1 MKWKRGRRSANLEDR
16 RGQGGGGLGGLG
28 GGGGGGLGR
37 HGGGGGLQLP
47 TGKGG
52 IGILVVVLVLL
63 LFGGSQIL
71 GGGGSGIDPGGA
83 FDGFGPGPVGGG
95 QIPPGDEKLADFAS
109 FVLDDVQGYWAVVF
123 NDADRSY
130 PPAKMVLFTGATRTA
145 CGQASSA
152 TGPFYCPADQK
163 VYLDLGFF
171 RELRDRFG
179 APGDFAQAYV
189 IAHELGHHVQDELG
203 IDAQIQQA
211 SQQDPGS
218 ANDLSVRLELQADCL
233 AGVWAHSV
241 DQRGDLEAGDIE
253 EGLNA
258 AASVG
263 DDRIQDA
270 TTGRIDPES
279 WTHGSAEQR
288 SRWFRAGFDGGDIS
302 ACDTFSGDI

>member
-1 MKWKRGRRSANLEDR
+1 VKWKRGQRSANLEDR
-16 RGQGGGGLGGLG
+16 RGQRGGSSSGGLGGLG
-28 GGGGGGLGR
+28 GGGRGGGLP
-37 HGGGGGLQLP
+37 LP

-52 IGILVVVLVLL
+52 VGAVVLVVVVLL
-63 LFGGSQIL
+63 IVGSRIFGGD
-71 GGGGSGIDPGGA
+71 GTGFDTGGA
-83 FDGFGPGPVGGG
+83 FDGFGTGPDGGG
-95 QIPPGDEKLADFAS
+95 QIPSGDEKLADFAS

-123 NDADRSY
+123 RDAGRTY
-130 PPAKMVLFTGATRTA
+130 GQAKMVLFSGATRTA
-145 CGQASSA
+145 CGPASSA

-203 IDAQIQQA
+203 INAQVQEA
-211 SQQDPGS
+211 SQRDLDS
-218 ANDLSVRLELQADCL
+218 ANDLSIRLELQADCL

-263 DDRIQDA
+263 DDRIQEA
-270 TTGRIDPES
+270 TTGRTDPES

-288 SRWFRAGFDGGDIS
+288 SRWFRAGFDGGEIS
-302 ACDTFSGDI
+302 ACDTFSGDV

>member
-1 MKWKRGRRSANLEDR
+1 MNWKRGRRSANLEDR
-16 RGQGGGGLGGLG
+16 RGQGYGGSGGLGGL
-28 GGGGGGLGR
+28 
-37 HGGGGGLQLP
+37 GGGGGLQLP

-63 LFGGSQIL
+63 LFGGSRIL

-83 FDGFGPGPVGGG
+83 LDGFGPGPAGGG
-95 QIPPGDEKLADFAS
+95 EIPPGDEKLADFAS
-109 FVLDDVQGYWAVVF
+109 FVLDDVQSYWAVVF
-123 NDADRSY
+123 NDAARTY

-152 TGPFYCPADQK
+152 TGPYYCPADQK

-203 IDAQIQQA
+203 IDAQVQQA
-211 SQQDPGS
+211 SQRDPGS
-218 ANDLSVRLELQADCL
+218 TNDLSVRLELQADCL
-233 AGVWAHSV
+233 AGVWAHSI

-263 DDRIQDA
+263 DDRIQEA

-302 ACDTFSGDI
+302 ACDTFAGDI